1 MNVLEKLLVSRAGR
15 IMFLALTVLAVMLAL
30 NAVRGLLGETGPIL
44 KELGNVTRLALL
56 SYLFAYLF
64 NPLVQWLVARQFLQA
79 RGIKPFA
86 RAIAVT
92 IVYLIVIL
100 FLIVASLVIGSL
112 IRQLIV
118 FAQQLPTLVTSL
130 QNILNG
136 WVANLQ
142 QVPELKD
149 TLQNTTKT
157 IQDGLSSLVQK
168 LLEFLQGSGLSILT
182 RAVGVVGNVFEY
194 FLVFVL
200 GGYMLFTFPAI
211 GKTLLEVFPVRFQ
224 ATMLELSKDVS
235 TAVGGYIRGQIII
248 ALSIGI
254 MIGLGLTIVGLPLG
268 LAIGFIAGVFN
279 IVPYLGV
286 VIAVTPA
293 LLLALPGGLIKILLV
308 GVVFT
313 IVNQLESHVFA
324 PQILSKSTDLS
335 PISIILAI
343 LSGLALG
350 GVVGALLAV
359 PLTALAKLL
368 IRKYW
373 IGSRFHGG
381 EKIISDTMLEPV
393 GIEEDKELV

>member
-1 MNVLEKLLVSRAGR
+1 MSVLEKLLVSRAGR
-15 IMFLALTVLAVMLAL
+15 IMFIALTVLAVMLAL
-30 NAVRGLLGETGPIL
+30 NAVRGLLGETGPFL

-64 NPLVQWLVARQFLQA
+64 NPLVQWLVSRRFLQA
-79 RGIKPFA
+79 RGIRPFA

-92 IVYLIVIL
+92 IVYLIVIV

-118 FAQQLPTLVTSL
+118 FAQQLPTLITSL
-130 QNILNG
+130 QGLLNG
-136 WVANLQ
+136 WLVNLQ
-142 QVPELKD
+142 QVPELHD
-149 TLQNTTKT
+149 VLQNTTKT
-157 IQDGLSSLVQK
+157 IQDGLSGLVAK

-200 GGYMLFTFPAI
+200 GGYMLFTFPSI
-211 GKTLLEVFPVRFQ
+211 GKTLLEVLPVRVQ
-224 ATMLELSKDVS
+224 PTALELSKDVS
-235 TAVGGYIRGQIII
+235 TAIGGYIRGQLII

-293 LLLALPGGLIKILLV
+293 ILLALPGGLIKVLLV

-359 PLTALAKLL
+359 PLTALAKLM

-381 EKIISDTMLEPV
+381 EKVISEVLLEPV
-393 GIEEDKELV
+393 EPEYLDQ

>member
-1 MNVLEKLLVSRAGR
+1 MNALDKLLVSRAGR

-64 NPLVQWLVARQFLQA
+64 NPLVEWLVSRPFLKA
-79 RGIKPFA
+79 KGISRFA
-86 RAIAVT
+86 RVIAVT
-92 IVYLIVIL
+92 IVYLIVIV
-100 FLIVASLVIGSL
+100 FLLIASLVIVTL
-112 IRQLIV
+112 IQQLIV
-118 FAQQLPTLVTSL
+118 FARQLPTLFLSFENT
-130 QNILNG
+130 LNG
-136 WVANLQ
+136 WLGNLQ

-149 TLQNTTKT
+149 ILKDTTKT
-157 IQDGLSSLVQK
+157 IQDALSSLVQK
-168 LLEFLQGSGLSILT
+168 LLEFLQGSGLSLIS
-182 RAVGVVGNVFEY
+182 RAVGVVGNVFES

-200 GGYMLFTFPAI
+200 GGYMLFAFPAV

-224 ATMLELSKDVS
+224 PIMLELSKDVS

-248 ALSIGI
+248 ALSIGVL
-254 MIGLGLTIVGLPLG
+254 IGLGLTIIGLPLG
-268 LAIGFIAGVFN
+268 LAIGFIAGLFN
-279 IVPYLGV
+279 IVPYLGA
-286 VIAVTPA
+286 VIAITPA
-293 LLLALPGGLIKILLV
+293 ILLALPSGLLK
-308 GVVFT
+308 VVFVGLVFT
-313 IVNQLESHVFA
+313 VVNQLESHVFA
-324 PQILSKSTDLS
+324 PQILSKSTDLN

-359 PLTALAKLL
+359 PLVALAKLL

-381 EKIISDTMLEPV
+381 EKVISEELLKPAGLE
-393 GIEEDKELV
+393 D

>member
-1 MNVLEKLLVSRAGR
+1 MNVLEKLMVSRAGR

-44 KELGNVTRLALL
+44 NELGNVTRLALL

-64 NPLVQWLVARQFLQA
+64 NPLVQWLVSRKFLQA

-92 IVYLIVIL
+92 IVYLIVL
-100 FLIVASLVIGSL
+100 VFLVIASLVIATL
-112 IRQLIV
+112 IQQLVI
-118 FAQQLPTLVTSL
+118 FARQLPTLFNSFEGT
-130 QNILNG
+130 LNG
-136 WVANLQ
+136 WLENLQ

-149 TLQNTTKT
+149 ILKNLTKT
-157 IQDGLSSLVQK
+157 IQDALSSLVAK
-168 LLEFLQGSGLSILT
+168 LLEFLQGSGLNLIT

-200 GGYMLFTFPAI
+200 GGYMLFAFPAV

-224 ATMLELSKDVS
+224 PTILELSKDVS

-248 ALSIGI
+248 ALSIGVL
-254 MIGLGLTIVGLPLG
+254 IGLGLTIIGLPLG
-268 LAIGFIAGVFN
+268 LAIGFIAGLFN
-279 IVPYLGV
+279 IVPYLGA
-286 VIAVTPA
+286 VIAITPA
-293 LLLALPGGLIKILLV
+293 ILLALPSGLLKVVLV
-308 GVVFT
+308 GLVFT
-313 IVNQLESHVFA
+313 VVNQLESHVFA
-324 PQILSKSTDLS
+324 PQILSKSTDLN

-359 PLTALAKLL
+359 PLVALAKLL

-381 EKIISDTMLEPV
+381 EKVISEVLLEPAEV
-393 GIEEDKELV
+393 EEQAQ

>member
-1 MNVLEKLLVSRAGR
+1 MNVLEKLLISRAGR

-64 NPLVQWLVARQFLQA
+64 NPLVQWLVSRKFLQA

-92 IVYLIVIL
+92 IVYLIVL
-100 FLIVASLVIGSL
+100 VFLVIASLVIATL
-112 IRQLIV
+112 IQQLIV
-118 FAQQLPTLVTSL
+118 FARQLPSLFNSFESTLNSWL
-130 QNILNG
+130 
-136 WVANLQ
+136 ANLQ

-149 TLQNTTKT
+149 ILKNVTKT
-157 IQDGLSSLVQK
+157 IQDALSSLVDK
-168 LLEFLQGSGLSILT
+168 LLEFLQGSGLNLIT

-194 FLVFVL
+194 FLVLIL
-200 GGYMLFTFPAI
+200 GGYMLLAFPSIGKAFLEVLPVRLQPAI
-211 GKTLLEVFPVRFQ
+211 
-224 ATMLELSKDVS
+224 LELSKDVS

-248 ALSIGI
+248 ALSVGVLT
-254 MIGLGLTIVGLPLG
+254 GLGLTIIGLPLG
-268 LAIGFIAGVFN
+268 LAIGFIAGLFN
-279 IVPYLGV
+279 IVPYLGA
-286 VIAVTPA
+286 VIAITPA
-293 LLLALPGGLIKILLV
+293 LLLAIPSGLLEVILV
-308 GVVFT
+308 GIVFT
-313 IVNQLESHVFA
+313 IVSQLESHVLA
-324 PQILSKSTDLS
+324 PQILSKSTDLN

-350 GVVGALLAV
+350 GVLGALLAV
-359 PLTALAKLL
+359 PLTALVKLL

-381 EKIISDTMLEPV
+381 EKVISDALLEPATTN
-393 GIEEDKELV
+393 DQAS

>member
-1 MNVLEKLLVSRAGR
+1 MNVFERLFSSRTGR
-15 IMFLALTVLAVMLAL
+15 IFFVGLTVLVVVLAI
-30 NAVRGLLGETGPIL
+30 NAVFSLLGQGTPIL
-44 KELGNVTRLALL
+44 RELGNVTRLALL

-64 NPLVQWLVARQFLQA
+64 HPLVQWLVSRPFLRA
-79 RGIKPFA
+79 RGVRPFA

-92 IVYLIVIL
+92 VVYVIVIV
-100 FLIVASLVIGSL
+100 FIIIASLVIGSL

-118 FAQQLPTLVTSL
+118 FAQQLPTLVTNL

-136 WVANLQ
+136 WVDNLK
-142 QVPELKD
+142 QVPELKT
-149 TLQNTTKT
+149 TLQDTTKT
-157 IQDGLSSLVQK
+157 LQDGLSGLAQRLV
-168 LLEFLQGSGLSILT
+168 EFLQGSGLSIIS

-200 GGYMLFTFPAI
+200 GGYMLFIFPAI
-211 GKTLLEVFPVRFQ
+211 GKTLLEVLPARVQ
-224 ATMLELSKDVS
+224 PLALELSKDVS

-248 ALSIGI
+248 ALSIGV
-254 MIGLGLTIVGLPLG
+254 MIGLGLTIIGLPLG

-293 LLLALPGGLIKILLV
+293 LLLALPGGLIKIVLV

-350 GVVGALLAV
+350 GVLGALLAV

-373 IGSRFHGG
+373 LGSRLHGG
-381 EKIISDTMLEPV
+381 QKVIREETAEIEGLEAQ
-393 GIEEDKELV
+393 GE

>member
-1 MNVLEKLLVSRAGR
+1 MNALEKLLQSRATR
-15 IMFLALTVLAVMLAL
+15 ILFLAITVLVVMLAL
-30 NAVRGLLGETGPIL
+30 NAVRGLLSETGPIL
-44 KELGNVTRLALL
+44 KELANVTRLALL

-64 NPLVQWLVARQFLQA
+64 NPLVQWLVARPFLQT
-79 RGIKPFA
+79 RGVKPFA

-92 IVYLIVIL
+92 FVYLIVIV
-100 FLIVASLVIGSL
+100 FIIIASLVIGSL
-112 IRQLIV
+112 IRQLII

-130 QNILNG
+130 QNILTG
-136 WVANLQ
+136 WVDNLK
-142 QVPELKD
+142 QVPELKN
-149 TLQNTTKT
+149 TLQDTTKT
-157 IQDGLSSLVQK
+157 IQDGLSGLVQK
-168 LLEFLQGSGLSILT
+168 LLDLLQGSGLSIIS

-200 GGYMLFTFPAI
+200 GGYMLFTFPSI
-211 GKTLLEVFPVRFQ
+211 GKTLLEVFPVRVQ
-224 ATMLELSKDVS
+224 PMMLELSKDVS
-235 TAVGGYIRGQIII
+235 TAIGGYIRGQIII
-248 ALSIGI
+248 ALSIGVL
-254 MIGLGLTIVGLPLG
+254 IGLGLTIIGLPLG

-293 LLLALPGGLIKILLV
+293 LLLALPGGLIKVILV
-308 GVVFT
+308 GIVFT

-373 IGSRFHGG
+373 IGSRYHGG
-381 EKIISDTMLEPV
+381 EKVVAEGSLETTRT
-393 GIEEDKELV
+393 GEIYGE

>member
-1 MNVLEKLLVSRAGR
+1 MNALEKLLQSRATR
-15 IMFLALTVLAVMLAL
+15 ILFLAITVLVVMLAL
-30 NAVRGLLGETGPIL
+30 NAVRGLLSETGPIL
-44 KELGNVTRLALL
+44 KELANVTRLALL

-64 NPLVQWLVARQFLQA
+64 NPLVQWLVARPFLQT
-79 RGIKPFA
+79 RGVKPFA

-92 IVYLIVIL
+92 FVYLIVIV
-100 FLIVASLVIGSL
+100 FIIIASLVIGSL
-112 IRQLIV
+112 IRQLII

-130 QNILNG
+130 QNILTG
-136 WVANLQ
+136 WVDNLK
-142 QVPELKD
+142 QVPELKN
-149 TLQNTTKT
+149 TLQDTTKT
-157 IQDGLSSLVQK
+157 IQDGLSGLVQK
-168 LLEFLQGSGLSILT
+168 LLDLLQGSGLSIIS

-200 GGYMLFTFPAI
+200 GGYMLFTFPSI
-211 GKTLLEVFPVRFQ
+211 GKTLLEVLPISVQ
-224 ATMLELSKDVS
+224 PTALELSKDVS
-235 TAVGGYIRGQIII
+235 TAIGGYIRGQIII
-248 ALSIGI
+248 ALSIGVL
-254 MIGLGLTIVGLPLG
+254 IGLGLTIIGLPLG

-293 LLLALPGGLIKILLV
+293 LLLALPGGLIKVILV
-308 GVVFT
+308 GIVFT

-373 IGSRFHGG
+373 IGSRYHGG
-381 EKIISDTMLEPV
+381 EKVISDELLEPTV
-393 GIEEDKELV
+393 AEEQV

>member
-1 MNVLEKLLVSRAGR
+1 MNVFERLFSSRTGR
-15 IMFLALTVLAVMLAL
+15 IFFVGLTVLVVVLAI
-30 NAVRGLLGETGPIL
+30 NAVFSLLGQGTPIL
-44 KELGNVTRLALL
+44 RELGNVTRLALL

-64 NPLVQWLVARQFLQA
+64 HPLVQWLVSRPFLRA
-79 RGIKPFA
+79 RGVRPFA

-92 IVYLIVIL
+92 VVYVIVIV
-100 FLIVASLVIGSL
+100 FIIIASLVIGSL

-118 FAQQLPTLVTSL
+118 FAQQLPTLVTNL

-136 WVANLQ
+136 WVDNLK
-142 QVPELKD
+142 QVPELKT
-149 TLQNTTKT
+149 TLQDTTKT
-157 IQDGLSSLVQK
+157 LQDGLSGLAQRLV
-168 LLEFLQGSGLSILT
+168 EFLQGSGLNIIS

-200 GGYMLFTFPAI
+200 GGYMLFIFPAI
-211 GKTLLEVFPVRFQ
+211 GKTLLEVLPARVQ
-224 ATMLELSKDVS
+224 PLALELSKDVS

-248 ALSIGI
+248 ALSIGV
-254 MIGLGLTIVGLPLG
+254 MIGLGLTIIGLPLG

-293 LLLALPGGLIKILLV
+293 LLLALPGGLIKIVLV

-350 GVVGALLAV
+350 GVLGALLAV

-373 IGSRFHGG
+373 LGSRLHGG
-381 EKIISDTMLEPV
+381 QKVIREETAEIEGLEAQ
-393 GIEEDKELV
+393 GE

>member
-1 MNVLEKLLVSRAGR
+1 MNALEKLLQSRATR
-15 IMFLALTVLAVMLAL
+15 ILFISITVLVVMLAL
-30 NAVRGLLGETGPIL
+30 NAVRGLLSETGPIL
-44 KELGNVTRLALL
+44 KELANVTRLALL

-64 NPLVQWLVARQFLQA
+64 NPLVQWLVARPFLQT
-79 RGIKPFA
+79 RGVKPFA

-92 IVYLIVIL
+92 FVYLIVIV
-100 FLIVASLVIGSL
+100 FIIIASLVIGSL
-112 IRQLIV
+112 IRQLII

-130 QNILNG
+130 QNILTG
-136 WVANLQ
+136 WVDNLK
-142 QVPELKD
+142 QVPELKN
-149 TLQNTTKT
+149 TLQDTTKT
-157 IQDGLSSLVQK
+157 IQDGLSGLVQK
-168 LLEFLQGSGLSILT
+168 LLDLLQGSGLSIIS

-200 GGYMLFTFPAI
+200 GGYMLFTFPSI
-211 GKTLLEVFPVRFQ
+211 GKTLLEVFPVRVQ
-224 ATMLELSKDVS
+224 PMMLELSKDVS
-235 TAVGGYIRGQIII
+235 TAIGGYIRGQIII
-248 ALSIGI
+248 ALSIGVL
-254 MIGLGLTIVGLPLG
+254 IGLGLTIIGLPLG

-293 LLLALPGGLIKILLV
+293 LLLALPGGLIKVILV
-308 GVVFT
+308 GIVFT

-373 IGSRFHGG
+373 IGSRYHGG
-381 EKIISDTMLEPV
+381 EKVISDKLLEPAV
-393 GIEEDKELV
+393 AEEQV

>member
-1 MNVLEKLLVSRAGR
+1 MNALDKLLVSRAGR

-64 NPLVQWLVARQFLQA
+64 NPLVEWLVSRRFLQA
-79 RGIKPFA
+79 KGINRFA
-86 RAIAVT
+86 RVIAVT
-92 IVYLIVIL
+92 IVYLIVIV
-100 FLIVASLVIGSL
+100 FLLIASLVIVTL
-112 IRQLIV
+112 IQQLIV
-118 FAQQLPTLVTSL
+118 FARQLPTLFTSFE
-130 QNILNG
+130 NTLNG
-136 WVANLQ
+136 WLGNLQ

-149 TLQNTTKT
+149 ILKDTTKT
-157 IQDGLSSLVQK
+157 IQDALSSLVAK
-168 LLEFLQGSGLSILT
+168 LLEFLQGSGLSLIS
-182 RAVGVVGNVFEY
+182 RAVGVVGNVFES

-200 GGYMLFTFPAI
+200 GGYMLFAFPAV

-224 ATMLELSKDVS
+224 PIMLELSKDVS

-248 ALSIGI
+248 ALSIGVL
-254 MIGLGLTIVGLPLG
+254 IGLGLTIIGLPLG
-268 LAIGFIAGVFN
+268 LAIGFIAGLFN
-279 IVPYLGV
+279 IVPYLGA
-286 VIAVTPA
+286 VIAIVPA
-293 LLLALPGGLIKILLV
+293 VLLALPSGLLKVVLV
-308 GVVFT
+308 GLVFT

-324 PQILSKSTDLS
+324 PQILSKSTDLN

-359 PLTALAKLL
+359 PLVALAKLL

-373 IGSRFHGG
+373 LGSRFHGG
-381 EKIISDTMLEPV
+381 EKVISEELLKPAGLE
-393 GIEEDKELV
+393 D